1 MEVGFI
7 GIGRMGTPM
16 ASNIADAGFALTAF
30 DEATERVEALTENGA
45 YVASNPAEVAER
57 SQVVVT
63 MLNDATAVSE
73 VVLGER
79 GVLSGSAPDQVVV
92 DMSTIGPSAA
102 RKFASA
108 AEERGVA
115 FLDAPVSGSVSAAET
130 AELTTMVGGPREAFD
145 RVEPVLAS
153 MTREQVY
160 LGPSGTGAA
169 MKLAVNSLLAVVNQG
184 IAEALIM
191 AERAGIDR
199 VQAYDV
205 IASSAAGPPYA
216 QYKRQHFLDSDVPIM
231 FTTTQM
237 QKDLG
242 LALDLARQLNLPAVA
257 TATTNEMLAA
267 ACGLGYAEEDF
278 VAVADVLR
286 VLSGTEVLSARG
298 QALQR

>member
-7 GIGRMGTPM
+7 GVGRMGMPM
-16 ASNIADAGFALTAF
+16 ASNVANAGFALTVF
-30 DEATERVEALTENGA
+30 DKVTERAEALAKKGA
-45 YVASNPAEVAER
+45 YIASNPAEVAER
-57 SQVVVT
+57 SEVVVT
-63 MLNDATAVSE
+63 MLNDAKAVSE
-73 VVLGER
+73 VIFGER
-79 GVLSGSAPDQVVV
+79 GVLYGSAPDGVVV
-92 DMSTIGPSAA
+92 DMSTTGPSSA
-102 RKFASA
+102 REFASA

-115 FLDAPVSGSVSAAET
+115 FLDAPVSGSVSLAET
-130 AELTTMVGGPREAFD
+130 AELTTMVGGPRAAFD

-153 MTREQVY
+153 MTQEQVY

-191 AERAGIDR
+191 AERAGVDR
-199 VQAYDV
+199 AQAYDV
-205 IASSAAGPPYA
+205 IASSAGGPPYA
-216 QYKRQHFLDSDVPIM
+216 QYKRQHFLDPDAPVT

-242 LALDLARQLNLPAVA
+242 LALDLARELNLPAVL

-278 VAVADVLR
+278 VAVTNVLR
-286 VLSGTEVLSARG
+286 VLSGTEALSDRARAR
-298 QALQR
+298 Q